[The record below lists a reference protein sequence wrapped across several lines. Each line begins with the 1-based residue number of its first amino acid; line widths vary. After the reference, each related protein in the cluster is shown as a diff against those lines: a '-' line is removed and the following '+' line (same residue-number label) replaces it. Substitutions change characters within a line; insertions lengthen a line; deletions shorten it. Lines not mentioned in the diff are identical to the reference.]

1 MIPIIDTID
10 YRIKSPISGTG
21 YIFWNYWSVGSHETS
36 LLYAIAFNFG
46 YPLGHDDKT
55 TSMKTPHRCVTE
67 HEETK
72 LALTRSFTHT
82 V

>member
-1 MIPIIDTID
+1 M
-10 YRIKSPISGTG
+10 
-21 YIFWNYWSVGSHETS
+21 GSHETS

-55 TSMKTPHRCVTE
+55 TSMKTPHCCVTE

-72 LALTRSFTHT
+72 MITIWKLHPNWLVFIVLQGSMHAPGGRKAMGSLP
-82 V
+82 